1 MKIGL
6 PVIQPAIV
14 AVING
19 GFKWRN
25 EKLTPNSLRRFF
37 IAGCIVATGAV
48 LTTTGM
54 ATPIIG
60 TPTTSV
66 NPPQP
71 LGTSVTITASA
82 TDTDPGVISYRYEIG
97 GTGPSAVLSMVRD
110 YSVTPTFLFTPVD
123 HDGDYQFQVT
133 ARNNSTGKTAVAK
146 YASFEF
152 SPLVTGT
159 SPVMTATSNPLIAL
173 FSSPPCAKGGLFMR
187 ASMLRSGSTSG
198 PSYTSWKSCKPGKN
212 INITIAGMRADSL
225 YSVFSETW
233 NGSTISNGTTVT
245 FTTGTP
251 SVTFPKIT
259 IPIAANSTDS
269 LTERFL
275 LVSYTQPFP
284 MAVDFSGAPV
294 WYYTDPSG
302 TPPLMTRPL
311 LGGEI
316 LMLAN
321 GANSA
326 GTAVNF
332 DQILREVDLAGTI
345 LHETNATRVSE
356 QVSALSGIPSNC
368 TIGGTDC
375 LVGAFHHEALQLPNG
390 HILAMSDEEK
400 IFTDGTQ
407 GSSPSNPVDIIGDIW
422 VDLDTNWQVVGYW
435 RAFDHLNANRAAV
448 LGETCTN
455 GQGGC
460 PPVLLTTG
468 VAQDW
473 LHGNALYFTPSD
485 GSVLM
490 SMRHQDWIIKIDYG
504 NGTGTNNVVWTLGK
518 DGDFTINS
526 SDPYPWFSHQHD
538 PGFVQDGTTTLALF
552 DNGNTRVSPPP
563 VGLGS
568 GDSRGYVLNVDQ
580 VNMQVTPIL
589 LADLGYFSMALGTA
603 ELLSNGDYHFEAGF
617 AAGSPT
623 YSEAIEVHPDATLG
637 FTMKTAISPGY
648 RSFRLPNLYTPPEKD

>member
-1 MKIGL
+1 M
-6 PVIQPAIV
+6 
-14 AVING
+14 
-19 GFKWRN
+19 
-25 EKLTPNSLRRFF
+25 
-37 IAGCIVATGAV
+37 
-48 LTTTGM
+48 
-54 ATPIIG
+54 
-60 TPTTSV
+60 
-66 NPPQP
+66 
-71 LGTSVTITASA
+71 
-82 TDTDPGVISYRYEIG
+82 
-97 GTGPSAVLSMVRD
+97 
-110 YSVTPTFLFTPVD
+110 
-123 HDGDYQFQVT
+123 
-133 ARNNSTGKTAVAK
+133 
-146 YASFEF
+146 
-152 SPLVTGT
+152 
-159 SPVMTATSNPLIAL
+159 
-173 FSSPPCAKGGLFMR
+173 
-187 ASMLRSGSTSG
+187 
-198 PSYTSWKSCKPGKN
+198 
-212 INITIAGMRADSL
+212 
-225 YSVFSETW
+225 
-233 NGSTISNGTTVT
+233 
-245 FTTGTP
+245 
-251 SVTFPKIT
+251 
-259 IPIAANSTDS
+259 
-269 LTERFL
+269 
-275 LVSYTQPFP
+275 
-284 MAVDFSGAPV
+284 
-294 WYYTDPSG
+294 
-302 TPPLMTRPL
+302 
-311 LGGEI
+311 
-316 LMLAN
+316 
-321 GANSA
+321 
-326 GTAVNF
+326 
-332 DQILREVDLAGTI
+332 
-345 LHETNATRVSE
+345 
-356 QVSALSGIPSNC
+356 
-368 TIGGTDC
+368 
-375 LVGAFHHEALQLPNG
+375 PNG

-460 PPVLLTTG
+460 PPVLLTAG

-568 GDSRGYVLNVDQ
+568 GDSRGYVLHVDQ